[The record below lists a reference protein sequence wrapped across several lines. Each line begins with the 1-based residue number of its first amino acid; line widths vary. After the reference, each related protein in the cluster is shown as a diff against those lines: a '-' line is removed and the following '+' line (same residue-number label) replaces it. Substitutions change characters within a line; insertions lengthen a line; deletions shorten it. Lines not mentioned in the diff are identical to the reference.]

1 MQGSDWHG
9 EGSVRAASGQNWV
22 GMWSVGSAATI
33 DNLHQTLSLGSP
45 RLLGFVLLIEVVQIK

>member
-1 MQGSDWHG
+1 M
-9 EGSVRAASGQNWV
+9 RAASGQNWV